1 MLLELRKRWKE
12 NNHEMNE
19 QITTMREA
27 YEQVNTCA
35 KFSKRNSAIHRKSV

>member
-1 MLLELRKRWKE
+1 MLLELKKRWKE

-27 YEQVNTCA
+27 FEQVHKIYNIC
-35 KFSKRNSAIHRKSV
+35 